1 MKRIIGVDIGA
12 SGGKMGIAGFDGE
25 RLNIHEYR
33 DFINRPVRTGTAF
46 YWDVFSLYNA
56 ILDGMAEFR
65 GKYGEADTIAVDT
78 WGASYA
84 LLDGQGR
91 MMEPMYHYRDLRTVN
106 SMEEI
111 EKRLPL
117 RTLFRLTGCQCN
129 RTYTLPQMYTYVT
142 EGNKYILDNAKT
154 MLFLPDL
161 LCYFMGGA
169 KTCELSIAGTSGL
182 MNKNLKDWS
191 KAAMRAFG
199 IPQDIFPQLVDSATY
214 KGKIAQHVMD
224 YTGME
229 NTRIIATV
237 EHDSA
242 AAVAAIPNFG
252 KNRLYIS
259 IGTNVSMG
267 VEKDKSVISDTAFR
281 RGFKNTGGIGRSA
294 IVYRDFSA
302 CWHLNEFMRTKREKG
317 VVYSNSD
324 LIEIAEKT
332 PSPKVF
338 IDLEYPDFINGIGD
352 FCIKMNNYFKLTGQR
367 TLSEDG
373 EFIRCIFESIALKTH
388 HYARN
393 FIKMGE
399 EFSSVHVVNGATRNK
414 LLMQM
419 ISSVLGREISAGMTY
434 ATINGN
440 ILTQLIAEHEVSSVE
455 QMREISAKSFD
466 MEHYEPQDRELW
478 KELVGIY
485 ESAICKDYAE

>member
-1 MKRIIGVDIGA
+1 MKKIIGVDIGA
-12 SGGKMGIAGFDGE
+12 SGGKMGLAGFDGE
-25 RLNIHEYR
+25 RLEIHEYR
-33 DFINRPVRTGTAF
+33 DFVNRPVRTGPAF
-46 YWDVFSLYNA
+46 YWDVFSLYNSV
-56 ILDGMAEFR
+56 LDGMAEFR
-65 GKYGEADTIAVDT
+65 EKYGDADTIGIDT
-78 WGASYA
+78 WGASFG
-84 LLDGQGR
+84 LLDEKGR
-91 MMEPMYHYRDLRTVN
+91 LMEPMYHYRDMRTVN

-142 EGNKYILDNAKT
+142 EGSRYVLENAKT

-169 KTCELSIAGTSGL
+169 KTCEMTIAGTSGL

-191 KAAMRAFG
+191 GAAMRAFG
-199 IPQDIFPQLVDSATY
+199 LPEDIFPELVDAATY
-214 KGKIAQHVMD
+214 KGKIAQHVSD
-224 YTGME
+224 YTGMH

-242 AAVAAIPNFG
+242 AAVAAIPGFG

-259 IGTNVSMG
+259 IGTNISMG
-267 VEKDKSVISDTAFR
+267 VEKDRAMISDTAFK
-281 RGFKNTGGIGRSA
+281 RGFKNTGGINRSA

-317 VVYSNSD
+317 VVYTNSD
-324 LIEIAEKT
+324 LVKIAERT

-338 IDLEYPDFINGIGD
+338 IDLEHPDFNNGIGD

-367 TLSEDG
+367 TLSDDA
-373 EFIRCIFESIALKTH
+373 EFIRCIFESIALKTR

-399 EFSSVHVVNGATRNK
+399 EFSSVHVVNGATRNH

-419 ISSVLGREISAGMTY
+419 ISDVLGCEISAGMIY

-440 ILTQLIAEHEVSSVE
+440 ILTQLLAEKEVSSVE
-455 QMREISAKSFD
+455 QMRQISSRSFE
-466 MEHYEPQDRELW
+466 MVRYEPQNESLW
-478 KELVGIY
+478 SELVGIY
-485 ESAICKDYAE
+485 ESAICKEYAE

>member
-169 KTCELSIAGTSGL
+169 KT
-182 MNKNLKDWS
+182 
-191 KAAMRAFG
+191 
-199 IPQDIFPQLVDSATY
+199 
-214 KGKIAQHVMD
+214 
-224 YTGME
+224 
-229 NTRIIATV
+229 
-237 EHDSA
+237 
-242 AAVAAIPNFG
+242 
-252 KNRLYIS
+252 
-259 IGTNVSMG
+259 
-267 VEKDKSVISDTAFR
+267 
-281 RGFKNTGGIGRSA
+281 
-294 IVYRDFSA
+294 
-302 CWHLNEFMRTKREKG
+302 
-317 VVYSNSD
+317 
-324 LIEIAEKT
+324 
-332 PSPKVF
+332 
-338 IDLEYPDFINGIGD
+338 
-352 FCIKMNNYFKLTGQR
+352 
-367 TLSEDG
+367 
-373 EFIRCIFESIALKTH
+373 
-388 HYARN
+388 
-393 FIKMGE
+393 
-399 EFSSVHVVNGATRNK
+399 
-414 LLMQM
+414 
-419 ISSVLGREISAGMTY
+419 
-434 ATINGN
+434 
-440 ILTQLIAEHEVSSVE
+440 
-455 QMREISAKSFD
+455 
-466 MEHYEPQDRELW
+466 
-478 KELVGIY
+478 
-485 ESAICKDYAE
+485 